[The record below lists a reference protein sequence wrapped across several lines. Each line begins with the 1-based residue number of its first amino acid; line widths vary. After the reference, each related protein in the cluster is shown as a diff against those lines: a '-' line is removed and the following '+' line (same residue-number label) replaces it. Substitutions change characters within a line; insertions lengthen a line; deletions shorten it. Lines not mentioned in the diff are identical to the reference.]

1 MDLQVMLFHSPEDAV
16 LEEILV
22 FVNTSDFPRVY
33 RAQKWTK
40 NCKF

>member
-1 MDLQVMLFHSPEDAV
+1 MLFHSPEDAV